1 MKECVICNTAFNHG
15 RKDKRICSLECKKAY
30 VKEYK
35 KKFNKNL
42 ICNCV
47 VCDKEFSKTTT
58 AITCSKECSKE
69 RDRLRTKQWRTDN
82 WEHLSKEKKA
92 YAKANRDKIIKKRK
106 EVYALKH
113 PIIDKEC
120 KECNTVFT
128 PSSSGNHIK
137 FCSRKCGFNNWHK
150 QPKNKLNW
158 AVQDAV
164 RRGMKDII
172 HKSIY
177 FEGLSFTM
185 EELRTHLEN
194 QFDDWMNWDN
204 HGLWHIDHIKP
215 VASFDFTS
223 MEDEDFKKCWALENL
238 QPLKDTENM
247 RKNAYYERKEWEEEQ
262 MPEDFQ

>member
-1 MKECVICNTAFNHG
+1 MKECMVCKTTFTHG
-15 RKDKRICSLECKKAY
+15 RKDKRICSLECKRAH
-30 VKEYK
+30 VREYK

-47 VCDKEFSKTTT
+47 VCNKEFVKRTTS
-58 AITCSKECSKE
+58 ITCSKTCSKE
-69 RDRLRTKQWRTDN
+69 RERIRNAKWR
-82 WEHLSKEKKA
+82 KENA
-92 YAKANRDKIIKKRK
+92 ETLAIKKSEYQKKNRVMITEHK
-106 EVYALKH
+106 KKWRETRRPPK
-113 PIIDKEC
+113 IDIQCKEC
-120 KECNTVFT
+120 KEQFT
-128 PSSSGNHIK
+128 PTTRAKHIT
-137 FCSRKCGFNNWHK
+137 FCSRKCQFNNWHK

-164 RRGMKDII
+164 RRGMKGII
-172 HKSIY
+172 HKSKY

-194 QFDDWMNWDN
+194 QFEDWMNWNN
-204 HGLWHIDHIKP
+204 HGLWHIDHIRP

-247 RKNAYYERKEWEEEQ
+247 RKNHYLRKTWNGITNA
-262 MPEDFQ
+262 

>member
-1 MKECVICNTAFNHG
+1 MKECIVCKKTFTHG
-15 RKDKRICSLECKKAY
+15 RSDKKVCSLECKKTHL
-30 VKEYK
+30 KEYSAKWRKQNKETLAIKKSEYQKKNRKYITERK
-35 KKFNKNL
+35 KKWR
-42 ICNCV
+42 
-47 VCDKEFSKTTT
+47 E
-58 AITCSKECSKE
+58 
-69 RDRLRTKQWRTDN
+69 TKRPPLEN
-82 WEHLSKEKKA
+82 
-92 YAKANRDKIIKKRK
+92 IK
-106 EVYALKH
+106 
-113 PIIDKEC
+113 C
-120 KECNTVFT
+120 KECNKLFT
-128 PSSSGNHIK
+128 PTTRAKKII
-137 FCSRKCGFNNWHK
+137 FCSRKCQFNNWQK

-164 RRGMKDII
+164 RRGMKGII

-185 EELRTHLEN
+185 EELKIHLEN

-247 RKNAYYERKEWEEEQ
+247 RKNHYYYKAKEMEV
-262 MPEDFQ
+262 

>member
-1 MKECVICNTAFNHG
+1 MKECVVCNTAFNHG

-47 VCDKEFSKTTT
+47 VCDKEFSKTNT
-58 AITCSKECSKE
+58 ATTCSKECSKE
-69 RDRLRTKQWRTDN
+69 RDRLRTKQWRTEN
-82 WEHLSKEKKA
+82 REHIYKEKKV
-92 YAKANRDKIIKKRK
+92 YAKDNRDKIIKRRK
-106 EVYALKH
+106 EIYALKH
-113 PIIDKEC
+113 PIIDREC

-128 PSSSGNHIK
+128 PSSNANHIK
-137 FCSRKCGFNNWHK
+137 FCSRKCRFNNWLN
-150 QPKNKLNW
+150 QPKNKLNCS
-158 AVQDAV
+158 VQDAV
-164 RRGMKDII
+164 RNGMKNPNW
-172 HKSIY
+172 KSKY

-215 VASFDFTS
+215 VASFDFIS

-247 RKNAYYERKEWEEEQ
+247 RKSHYYNKAKE
-262 MPEDFQ
+262 MKV